1 MSQQVL
7 LATDLGINTTE
18 GSERIPNQVTDGGGG
33 GGGGGALQ
41 ILTSCTNC
49 GENIVKLYK
58 PKSGELSGFCF
69 LFYP

>member
-7 LATDLGINTTE
+7 LATDLGTNTTE
-18 GSERIPNQVTDGGGG
+18 GSERTPNQVTDG